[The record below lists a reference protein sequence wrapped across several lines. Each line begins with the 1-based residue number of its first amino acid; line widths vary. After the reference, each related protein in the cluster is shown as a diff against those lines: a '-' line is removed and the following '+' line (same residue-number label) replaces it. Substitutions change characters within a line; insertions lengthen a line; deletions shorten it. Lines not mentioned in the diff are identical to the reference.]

1 MEFGLHPGIIFALA
15 IALFLVLH
23 VLRWPLP
30 LSFLVVVVA
39 TALLGD
45 FGLPFRHLV
54 EGGFGFINLVLAL
67 FAGAFFGHMMRASGA
82 ADAAAAGIV
91 RAAGGKVLPVLTLV
105 AAPLFVVGMFVGLSG
120 VAVLSGGVF
129 AVPALRRLGFEDA
142 TIAAF
147 IAVMATAGMIA
158 PPMNVPAM
166 LIANGVN
173 MPWTGVTKP
182 LLALSV
188 PLAIAALAWFTWG
201 CGPTKPAPAATAD
214 GSVAASLRGLAPLAV
229 IVAIWIS
236 VRTFPAVVVDPASPL
251 ILVIGA
257 LIALPFT
264 PRVELRKVIM
274 ATFTGTPLHLAA
286 VLVTV
291 GILVQIM
298 TLTGVRGWLV
308 ISTMSLTAPWN
319 FVSLLVGMPLLG
331 GALTA
336 MSVADVIG
344 VPMAFSFIG
353 QDMILNVAA
362 LSAIAALAEF
372 VPPTSIAA
380 ALACYVVGGGTIG
393 QVFRRAWP
401 PMALLAALALLM
413 LVFARQ
419 LTGILT

>member
-1 MEFGLHPGIIFALA
+1 MELGLHPGIIFALA
-15 IALFLVLH
+15 VALFVVSH
-23 VLRWPLP
+23 VALRWPLP
-30 LSFLVVVVA
+30 LAFLVVAVA

-45 FGLPFRHLV
+45 FGVPFRHLV
-54 EGGFGFINLVLAL
+54 EGGFGFINLILAL
-67 FAGAFFGHMMRASGA
+67 FAGAFFGHMMRASGGA
-82 ADAAAAGIV
+82 EAAAAGLV
-91 RAAGGKVLPVLTLV
+91 GAVGGRILPVLAL
-105 AAPLFVVGMFVGLSG
+105 AGAPLFVVGMFVGLSG
-120 VAVLSGGVF
+120 VAVLSAGVF
-129 AVPALRRLGFEDA
+129 AVPALRRLGYDA
-142 TIAAF
+142 AAIAAF

-173 MPWTGVTKP
+173 MPWTGVVKP

-188 PLAIAALAWFTWG
+188 PLAAAALAWFTWG
-201 CGPTKPAPAATAD
+201 CGPTKPAAAPAEHA
-214 GSVAASLRGLAPLAV
+214 SVAASLRGLAPLAV

-236 VRTFPAVVVDPASPL
+236 VRAFPAAVVDPASPL

-308 ISTMSLTAPWN
+308 ISTMALTAPWN
-319 FVSLLVGMPLLG
+319 FVSLVVGMPLLG
-331 GALTA
+331 GALTS
-336 MSVADVIG
+336 MSVSDVIG

-362 LSAIAALAEF
+362 LSAIASLAEF
-372 VPPTSIAA
+372 VPPTAIAA
-380 ALACYVVGGGTIG
+380 ALACYVVGGGTVG
-393 QVFRRAWP
+393 QAFRRAWP
-401 PMALLAALALLM
+401 PMAVLAALALLM
-413 LVFARQ
+413 LVFAKQ
-419 LTGILT
+419 LAGVL